1 MKLIVITTPHFFEGE
16 ADVLTSLFRAGL
28 EILHLRKPDA
38 AVEEIEQLLH
48 QLPAEYLDRIVTH
61 EHFQLAISH
70 GLKGIHLNRRNPQA
84 PAGYAGH
91 ISCSCHSFE
100 EVIQHKPD
108 CNYVFLSPIYDSI
121 SKTGYTSAF
130 TYRNLQEAQQT
141 GIIDSQVI
149 ALGGINREHLPQISS
164 LGFGGAALLG
174 DIWQR
179 AGSELINHFHSLLPY
194 TSPNPITPNF

>member
-16 ADVLTSLFRAGL
+16 AAAITSLFHAGL

-38 AVEEIEQLLH
+38 SIEDIEHLLH
-48 QLPAEYLDRIVTH
+48 QLPAEYMDRIVTH

-70 GLKGIHLNRRNPQA
+70 GLKGIHLNRRNPQV

-100 EVIQHKPD
+100 EVMQRKSD

-121 SKTGYTSAF
+121 SKTDYTSAF
-130 TYRNLQEAQQT
+130 TYGNLQEAQQT

-149 ALGGINREHLPQISS
+149 ALGGINQAHLPQISS

-174 DIWQR
+174 DIWKR
-179 AGSELINHFHSLLPY
+179 AGSELLNHFHSLLPY
-194 TSPNPITPNF
+194 TSPIP

>member
-16 ADVLTSLFRAGL
+16 AAAITSLFHAGL

-38 AVEEIEQLLH
+38 SVEEIEQLLH
-48 QLPAEYLDRIVTH
+48 QLPAQYRERIVIH
-61 EHFQLAISH
+61 EHFQLAITY
-70 GLKGIHLNRRNPQA
+70 GLKGIHLNRRNSQA
-84 PAGYAGH
+84 PVGYTGH

-100 EVIQHKPD
+100 EVVQYKSS

-121 SKTGYTSAF
+121 SKTGYASAF
-130 TYRNLQEAQQT
+130 TYKNLQEAQQA

-149 ALGGINREHLPQISS
+149 ALGGINCDHLPEISS

-179 AGSELINHFHSLLPY
+179 TDSDLINHFQSLLP
-194 TSPNPITPNF
+194 